1 MNRATLVA
9 LCTGT
14 VITSAAAIGVG
25 TAGETPAPTMTRAQ
39 HATALARVAAAR
51 DAAFARCAAG
61 RASGRDACEAR
72 ESALAQLHAA
82 ELEVRF
88 RRTPEA
94 ARAAQ
99 LARIEVRHQAAL
111 AGCAPLKGS
120 DHDDCL
126 IRVHALYGRALLESQ
141 APYAMRNG

>member
-39 HATALARVAAAR
+39 HAAALARIAAAR
-51 DAAFARCAAG
+51 
-61 RASGRDACEAR
+61 
-72 ESALAQLHAA
+72 
-82 ELEVRF
+82 
-88 RRTPEA
+88 EA

-99 LARIEVRHQAAL
+99 VARIEVRHQAAL
-111 AGCAPLKGS
+111 AGCAPLKGY
-120 DHDDCL
+120 DQDDCL
-126 IRVHALYGRALLESQ
+126 IRVHAVYGRALLESQ
-141 APYAMRNG
+141 APYSMRND